1 MNATTQQA
9 TLLTANI
16 QFQHWLYRA
25 NPKAW
30 KAAARGFSGASATEI
45 ARATVAGLSG
55 AADLA
60 GLDAGHFQAQ
70 FVAPFFAH
78 LAQTQH

>member
-1 MNATTQQA
+1 MNAATQQA
-9 TLLTANI
+9 TILTANI

-25 NPKAW
+25 NAKAW
-30 KAAARGFSGASATEI
+30 KAAARGFSSASATEI
-45 ARATVAGLSG
+45 ARATVADLSG

-60 GLDAGHFQAQ
+60 GLEADQFQTQ

-78 LAQTQH
+78 LEQTQH